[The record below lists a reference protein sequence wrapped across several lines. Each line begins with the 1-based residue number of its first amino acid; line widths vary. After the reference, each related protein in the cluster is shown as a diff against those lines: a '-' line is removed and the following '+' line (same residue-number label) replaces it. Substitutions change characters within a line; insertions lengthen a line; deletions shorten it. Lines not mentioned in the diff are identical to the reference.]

1 MKKAIV
7 VFASGSGSNFKN
19 IVKKIKIQNIDAE
32 VNLLVSNNSNCQ
44 AILFAKKQNIETFI
58 YNFKKYPNDTNQDIL
73 LQKLKT
79 SKADLIVLA
88 GYLKKISKHIIKN
101 YKNKILNIHPSLLP
115 KYGGKGFYGMR
126 VHEAVYANKDKKTG
140 ATVHFVNEDYD
151 TGPILIQKEINLSLN
166 EKPLKIAEKVLK
178 IEHEIYFKSIS
189 LFCKDKILWSKNKPH
204 IKEK

>member
-1 MKKAIV
+1 MKKSIV
-7 VFASGSGSNFKN
+7 VFASGTGSNFKN

>member
-32 VNLLVSNNSNCQ
+32 VNLLVSNNSNCK
-44 AILFAKKQNIETFI
+44 AISFAKKQNIETFV
-58 YNFKKYPNDTNQDIL
+58 YNLKKYPNDINQDIL
-73 LQKLKT
+73 LKKLKS

-88 GYLKKISKHIIKN
+88 GYMKKISKHIIKN

-126 VHEAVYANKDKKTG
+126 VHEAVYVNKDKKTG
-140 ATVHFVNEDYD
+140 ATVHFVDENYD
-151 TGPILIQKEINLSLN
+151 TGPILIQKEINVSLN

-189 LFCKDKILWSKNKPH
+189 LFCKDKILWSKNKPY